1 MRLFYTARRHSEKRI
16 YFIMKRFTLWLMSGI
31 TALTLVSCGDST
43 SQAPK
48 AEAPTTT
55 MAKPA
60 EKAAAKPAAKS
71 AAPAAGFAALQ
82 TVVSTT
88 KAAIVKGDFNQA
100 KTEFG
105 KFETAWKPVEDGIK
119 AKAPKLYT
127 AIENGM
133 DSIEQ
138 GIKSKDKA
146 KTLSALDALKA
157 SITSAAL

>member
-1 MRLFYTARRHSEKRI
+1 MVNNKRL
-16 YFIMKRFTLWLMSGI
+16 IMKRFVLWLMSGAK
-31 TALTLVSCGDST
+31 ALTLVSCGE
-43 SQAPK
+43 SQAPAPK
-48 AEAPTTT
+48 AESPAMT
-55 MAKPA
+55 KPA
-60 EKAAAKPAAKS
+60 EKPAEKS

-88 KAAIVKGDFNQA
+88 KGAIAKGDFELA

-127 AIENGM
+127 AIEDGM
-133 DSIEQ
+133 DSVTQ
-138 GIKSKDKA
+138 GIKSKDKG